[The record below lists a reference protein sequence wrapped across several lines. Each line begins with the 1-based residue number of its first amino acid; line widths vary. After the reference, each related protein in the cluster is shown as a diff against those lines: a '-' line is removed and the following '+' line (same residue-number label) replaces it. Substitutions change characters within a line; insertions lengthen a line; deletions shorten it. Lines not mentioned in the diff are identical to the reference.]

1 MHFLVYFTVRY
12 QKMKMYVKLLIWGKE
27 TTLQETCL
35 LSDYGHVRH
44 QNARKHRK
52 YPIWKTIH
60 HYQLLLFSV
69 FLRNTYLRSKN
80 SFMEKQ
86 YNFTK
91 NVNFQSFWVYVQK
104 CMESTL
110 YGEKKTL
117 KETCIMRVIKLL
129 RYQSVKRHE

>member
-1 MHFLVYFTVRY
+1 MQKNLYGEEKSHYEKRVLRIILNLSSTKTLKRMNNTSKKHTFLVYFTVRY

-69 FLRNTYLRSKN
+69 FLRNTYLRNKN
-80 SFMEKQ
+80 SSMEKL

-91 NVNFQSFWVYVQK
+91 NVNFQSF
-104 CMESTL
+104 
-110 YGEKKTL
+110 
-117 KETCIMRVIKLL
+117 
-129 RYQSVKRHE
+129 